1 LRLKIWR
8 ATQKKKLKSGSFA
21 KKRKKKKILCPV
33 ESKKAKN

>member
-8 ATQKKKLKSGSFA
+8 APQKKKKKSGSFA